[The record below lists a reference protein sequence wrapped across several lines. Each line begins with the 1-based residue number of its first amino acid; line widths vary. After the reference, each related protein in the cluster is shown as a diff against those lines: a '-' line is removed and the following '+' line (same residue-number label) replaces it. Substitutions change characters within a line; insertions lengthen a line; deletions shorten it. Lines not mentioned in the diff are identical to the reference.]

1 MKIDKTLEAVYIVG
15 FNKINIE
22 KKLCILDELKN
33 RLKYVAF
40 LREKINLKITR
51 EEQNEKR
58 R

>member
-40 LREKINLKITR
+40 LYEYSKINWK
-51 EEQNEKR
+51 
-58 R
+58 